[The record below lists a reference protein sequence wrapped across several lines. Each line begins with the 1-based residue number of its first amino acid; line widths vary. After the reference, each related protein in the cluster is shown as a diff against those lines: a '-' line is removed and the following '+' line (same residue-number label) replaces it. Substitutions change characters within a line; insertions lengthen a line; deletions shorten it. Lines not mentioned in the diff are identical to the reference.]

1 MGKHRRQTRVALVS
15 GAADHCSNRIENA
28 GSLGASPWLAMGQNA
43 EGRYGLKGMGTA
55 AFLTFYNIITG
66 FPSNCQIWKNG
77 YTMSLQQSGLRT
89 ILCAEVVK

>member
-1 MGKHRRQTRVALVS
+1 MGKHRRQTRVVLVS

-66 FPSNCQIWKNG
+66 FPSKPNLEEWAHNVSAAEW
-77 YTMSLQQSGLRT
+77 TENHP
-89 ILCAEVVK
+89 LCGGC